1 MIALPAYLTP
11 AVGEKAAGT
20 VHSVFDHAVNVRL
33 DTLTGPRL
41 VTLISRRYSRVP
53 DSILMP
59 EGVFRTFDT
68 GDPCVLDQ
76 DMILIGRRQLT
87 VARVDDLSRFRIKKG
102 FSRDGID
109 ALLEFTSVGST
120 GLDGLPPERR
130 EQAVSALGAKNGADF
145 IGLGPGLTPS
155 YDDACVGVMA
165 VFAAADR
172 DAPFMI
178 TDDDL
183 AGTTF
188 VSARYLRL
196 AREGYFGEAIVRV
209 LEAVGTGRDVRR
221 RALELEW
228 IGATSGR
235 DILFGMRQALLALER
250 MGALPER

>member
-11 AVGEKAAGT
+11 AVWEKAAGA
-20 VHSVFDHAVNVRL
+20 VHSVFDHAANI
-33 DTLTGPRL
+33 TLSTVSGPRL
-41 VTLISRRYSRVP
+41 ITLIGRRYPRVP
-53 DSILMP
+53 DSIVMP
-59 EGVFRTFDT
+59 EAVFHPFDV
-68 GDPCVLDQ
+68 GDRSALDR
-76 DMILIGRRQLT
+76 DTILIGRRHLT
-87 VARVDDLSRFRIKKG
+87 VARADDLSRFRIAKG

-120 GLDGLPPERR
+120 GLDGLPRERR
-130 EQAVSALGAKNGADF
+130 EQAVKALGTKNGADF

-155 YDDACVGVMA
+155 YDDACVGAMA

-172 DAPFMI
+172 DAPFKI

-196 AREGYFGEAIVRV
+196 AREGYFGEAIVRT

-235 DILFGMRQALLALER
+235 DILFGMRQALFALER